1 MPFKARKAILAR
13 LEEVASLAAL
23 SPENRNKYQ
32 YTIDNL
38 NVHLGMINGAE
49 LKGMEK
55 GMEKGLE
62 QGREQGME
70 QEKKNVARR
79 MKQRGLSPN
88 DIMEFTGLSREQI
101 EQL

>member
-55 GMEKGLE
+55 GMEQGLE

-70 QEKKNVARR
+70 QEKKNVARNLKS
-79 MKQRGLSPN
+79 MGVSI
-88 DIMEFTGLSREQI
+88 DIIAQGTGLSREQI